1 MENFSKSILNYFATY
16 NETRFSFNKKI
27 SYAWS
32 NDVLTLDLNIFEE
45 FIDKF
50 FTQLSSGKGL
60 DLQISQ
66 GEYKILLEE
75 QKFKEQCLDYIQGN
89 FREEL
94 LKAYS
99 EENVEKR
106 QELLRNINLDTRKEI
121 FEILNNLQ
129 QEKIKEIKRRTR
141 TEQIPIS
148 SLNIRSIEQ
157 KIYDYINIL
166 VKDVDSAEQLLI
178 ELKEFIRGQKFELI
192 LFDLYSLIL
201 SYQRYV
207 GTNNIY
213 LFLHD
218 IRKEDRTFPLILLEL
233 NLEHDVDSSIASFK
247 IKNAQDFVMLNTPAV
262 NSFNFDRVLTLPRA
276 SSFETFEVDARSM
289 EMYLDSYYKVN
300 HSFILGL
307 GFDKMVG
314 DDLPEIT
321 PRLGLQ
327 ILKDENKSVLDYSEI
342 IAKFDGSVGK
352 RFTNMIKDY
361 VEGNVVDTT
370 DTVRREYKEK
380 YPPKSSK
387 ALIHDLPISLNESQ
401 KKIVT
406 AVNNPKN
413 NIIVVDGP
421 PGTGKSYTIT
431 ALVYNAAREGK
442 KVVITSHKK
451 QALDVIESQLTD
463 QFKKLHPKAKPSIV
477 RLTSD
482 KEKTL
487 NSIQNS
493 LSNPA
498 INHANQREADVNTE
512 ALDKDIN
519 VLREKVEQN
528 VNVLWQDLERKSS
541 IEEKIAK
548 YYFLCNKLSLPELD
562 RKVPLTV
569 NLEQGFLSKF
579 SNLISTC
586 GLHLSLEN
594 MRWLLSSNKKWEEL
608 LEGCEFLYENLGT
621 GKYEKVGIEEDEISD
636 FNQSLL
642 EIQEMVNQDCVLRN
656 IDIGKS
662 EEFPS
667 KPENYIEGAQLDV
680 LEKSKEILIKLKES
694 KSIINKL
701 FKAREIEKLE
711 NDLQEQSSVIYE
723 LYLSSKIEDLL
734 ERLTVSLEY
743 LENISAIYPY
753 VNISKFSVELRFS
766 FLEKLSKERDEIFSL
781 KNKRILDL
789 IVSSLS
795 IKIEEVTFKQLVEEG
810 QKIKS
815 SLRID
820 QIKEELSE
828 IAVKLNSSLND
839 LEGFYKSL
847 STFINL
853 ISNLNKEEADK
864 LFGILENF
872 KLWFEKLGVD
882 YDDLSTLGQISSSID
897 LISELIDLHIALSVY
912 EEAHKPS
919 RKDVE
924 QYNFYLQK
932 KLEYENDKRF
942 SDLSNYAGDVNRI
955 LNAVTSGKRISKEE
969 SSVLLEHLTC
979 VIAPPDLISKT
990 FPMEENIFDTLII
1003 DEASQVSIADS
1014 ISLIL
1019 RSKQTVVFGDELQY
1033 GAVGAVNVSKEY
1045 SSQYFKDILDNY
1057 SKDKKDFIAEDV
1069 KQKII
1074 DDISKVDSEDEMESS
1089 QTYVI
1094 SPATKEWLKTFSVRT
1109 STLSFC
1115 KAIKNYSDSL
1125 NIHFR
1130 SYPEIIGYS
1139 NEFFYKESQIPLI
1152 INRIRTKP
1160 IKDVLRFEKIETQ
1173 GLAGQNVNLDE
1184 IEFIKNELQDLYN
1197 SGTKLT
1203 IGVICS
1209 FREQTARM
1217 EEELRKY
1224 LNGYHDLVEK
1234 NKLSIWFVGDVQG
1247 EERDIVYYS
1256 FVQDKKIGNADLRTI
1271 YPVVG
1276 GIADNIRKLKKQRLN
1291 VGFSRAKEQ
1300 MVFVHSMP
1308 IEEYSDTVLGDA
1320 LNFYNQTLD
1329 TSVDNYIEDENIFG
1343 SPAEKNLY
1351 ILLQN
1356 TEFYKENKRN
1366 LRIIA
1371 QFPIGKYIADEY
1383 QRYIP
1388 NYRVDFLLSLSND
1401 GKEKSLILEY
1411 DGFEYHFKDMDNTN
1425 KYNFNN
1431 QYLEYD
1437 MQRQLELES
1446 YGYKFLR
1453 INKFNILP
1461 SEKGETKVDVLNKLL
1476 KEAFN

>member
-16 NETRFSFNKKI
+16 NETRFNFNKKI
-27 SYAWS
+27 GYAWS
-32 NDVLTLDLNIFEE
+32 NDELTLDLNIFEE
-45 FIDKF
+45 FINKI
-50 FTQLSSGKGL
+50 FTQLSTGKGL
-60 DLQISQ
+60 NLEISQ

-75 QKFKEQCLDYIQGN
+75 DKFKEECLDYIQGSLK
-89 FREEL
+89 EGLE
-94 LKAYS
+94 KAYS
-99 EENVEKR
+99 EENLEKKE
-106 QELLRNINLDTRKEI
+106 ELLRDINLDTRKEV
-121 FEILNNLQ
+121 FAILNNLQ
-129 QEKIKEIKRRTR
+129 QEKIKEIKKETR

-148 SLNIRSIEQ
+148 SLNIRGIEQ

-166 VKDVDSAEQLLI
+166 VRDVDSAEQLLK
-178 ELKEFIRGQKFELI
+178 ELKEFINKEKFELI

-201 SYQRYV
+201 SYQRYI

-218 IRKEDRTFPLILLEL
+218 MKKEDRTFPLILLEL
-233 NLEHDVDSSIASFK
+233 NLEHDASSSKANFK
-247 IKNAQDFVMLNTPAV
+247 IKNAQDFVMLNIPAV
-262 NSFNFDRVLTLPRA
+262 NSFSFDRVLTLPRA
-276 SSFETFEVDARSM
+276 SSFKTFEADARSM

-307 GFDKMVG
+307 GFDKLVG

-321 PRLGLQ
+321 PRLGFQ
-327 ILKDENKSVLDYSEI
+327 ILKEEKKSVLDYSEI
-342 IAKFDGSVGK
+342 IAKFDGSAGN
-352 RFTNMIKDY
+352 RFTDMISDY

-370 DTVRREYKEK
+370 DTVQKEYKGK

-431 ALVYNAAREGK
+431 ALIYNAAREGK

-451 QALDVIESQLTD
+451 QALDVIEDQLIE
-463 QFKKLHPKAKPSIV
+463 QFKRLHPRAKPSIV

-498 INHANQREADVNTE
+498 INHANQREANVNTE
-512 ALDKDIN
+512 ALEKDIN
-519 VLREKVEQN
+519 ARREKVEQN
-528 VNVLWQDLERKSS
+528 VDAFWEDLEEKIS
-541 IEEKIAK
+541 IEEKIAR
-548 YYFLCNKLSLPELD
+548 YYFLCNKFELPELD
-562 RKVPLTV
+562 RKVSTMAD
-569 NLEQGFLSKF
+569 LEQGFLPKF
-579 SNLISTC
+579 LNSIS
-586 GLHLSLEN
+586 GSELHLSLEN
-594 MRWLLSSNKKWEEL
+594 IKGMLSLDKNWEEV
-608 LEGCEFLYENLGT
+608 LEGCEFLYENPGT
-621 GKYEKVGIEEDEISD
+621 GKYEKADIEENEISD
-636 FNQSLL
+636 FLQSLV
-642 EIQEMVNQDCVLRN
+642 EIEEMVNEDCVLRN
-656 IDIGKS
+656 MNIGEK
-662 EEFPS
+662 EEFLS
-667 KPENYIEGAQLDV
+667 RPENYIKGEQLSV
-680 LEKSKEILIKLKES
+680 LEKSKEILIKLRES
-694 KSIINKL
+694 RSIINKL
-701 FKAREIEKLE
+701 FKAKEIAELE
-711 NDLQEQSSVIYE
+711 NELKDQSSEVYE
-723 LYLSSKIEDLL
+723 LYLSSKIGDLL

-743 LENISAIYPY
+743 LENISATYPCL
-753 VNISKFSVELRFS
+753 NISNFSVEPKFS
-766 FLEKLSKERDEIFSL
+766 FLQELSKGKEEIFSL
-781 KNKRILDL
+781 KNKKILDL

-795 IKIEEVTFKQLVEEG
+795 IKIEEVTFKQLIEESR
-810 QKIKS
+810 KIKS

-828 IAVKLNSSLND
+828 IAVKLNSSLDD
-839 LEGFYKSL
+839 LEGFYGKL
-847 STFINL
+847 STFIDL
-853 ISNLNKEEADK
+853 ISNLKKEEADK
-864 LFGILENF
+864 LFRILENF

-882 YDDLSTLGQISSSID
+882 YDNLSTLNQVSSDIE

-912 EEAHKPS
+912 EKAEKPS
-919 RKDVE
+919 REDVE

-942 SDLSNYAGDVNRI
+942 SDLANYAGDVNRI

-969 SSVLLEHLTC
+969 SSVLLGHLTC
-979 VIAPPDLISKT
+979 IIAPPNLISKT

-1089 QTYVI
+1089 QSYVI

-1152 INRIRTKP
+1152 VNRIRTKP
-1160 IKDVLRFEKIETQ
+1160 IQDVLRFEKIETQ
-1173 GLAGQNVNLDE
+1173 GMAGQNINLDE
-1184 IEFIKNELQDLYN
+1184 IEFVKNELQDLYD

-1209 FREQTARM
+1209 FREQTVRM

-1247 EERDIVYYS
+1247 EERDVVYYS
-1256 FVQDKKIGNADLRTI
+1256 FVQDKKLGNADLKTI

-1276 GIADNIRKLKKQRLN
+1276 GTADNIRKLKKQRLN

-1308 IEEYSDTVLGDA
+1308 IEEYSDTVLGEA
-1320 LNFYNQTLD
+1320 LNFYKKTLD
-1329 TSVDNYIEDENIFG
+1329 TAIDNYIEDESIFD

-1351 ILLQN
+1351 MLIQN
-1356 TEFYKENKRN
+1356 TDFYKENREN

-1383 QRYIP
+1383 HRYMP
-1388 NYRVDFLLSLSND
+1388 DYRVDFLLSLSNE
-1401 GKEKSLILEY
+1401 GEEKSLILEY
-1411 DGFEYHFKDMDNTN
+1411 DGFEYHFKDTDNTN
-1425 KYNFNN
+1425 KYNYSN
-1431 QYLEYD
+1431 QYIEYD

-1476 KEAFN
+1476 YESFS

>member
-16 NETRFSFNKKI
+16 NETRFNFNKKI

-32 NDVLTLDLNIFEE
+32 NDELTLDLSIFEE
-45 FIDKF
+45 FTNKF
-50 FTQLSSGKGL
+50 FDQLSLGKGL
-60 DLQISQ
+60 NLEISQ
-66 GEYKILLEE
+66 GEYRILLEE
-75 QKFKEQCLDYIQGN
+75 EKFKKQCLDYIQGS
-89 FREEL
+89 FRKEL

-99 EENVEKR
+99 EENVEKKK
-106 QELLRNINLDTRKEI
+106 ELLRNINLGTRKEV
-121 FEILNNLQ
+121 FRILNNLQ
-129 QEKIKEIKRRTR
+129 QEKITDIHRKTK
-141 TEQIPIS
+141 TERIPIS
-148 SLNIRSIEQ
+148 SLNIRGIEQ

-166 VKDVDSAEQLLI
+166 ISDVDSAEQLLK
-178 ELKEFIRGQKFELI
+178 ELREYINNEKFELI

-201 SYQRYV
+201 SYQGNV

-218 IRKEDRTFPLILLEL
+218 IKKEDRTFPLILLEI
-233 NLEHDVDSSIASFK
+233 NLEHDVSSSKASFK
-247 IKNAQDFVMLNTPAV
+247 IENAQDFIMLNIPAI
-262 NSFNFDRVLTLPRA
+262 NSFSFDRVLTLPRA
-276 SSFETFEVDARSM
+276 SSFKTFESDARSM

-300 HSFILGL
+300 RSFILGL
-307 GFDKMVG
+307 DFDKLVG
-314 DDLPEIT
+314 DDLPDIT

-327 ILKDENKSVLDYSEI
+327 ILKEEEKSVLDYSEI
-342 IAKFDGSVGK
+342 IAKFEGSVGN
-352 RFTNMIKDY
+352 RFTSMINDY

-370 DTVRREYKEK
+370 DMVQKEYRKK

-431 ALVYNAAREGK
+431 ALIYNAAKKGK

-451 QALDVIESQLTD
+451 QALDVIEDQLME
-463 QFKKLHPKAKPSIV
+463 QFKRLHPRAKPSIV

-482 KEKTL
+482 RERTL

-493 LSNPA
+493 LSNQA
-498 INHANQREADVNTE
+498 INHANQREADVNIE
-512 ALDKDIN
+512 ALEKDIN
-519 VLREKVEQN
+519 AYKEKVKQN
-528 VNVLWQDLERKSS
+528 VDALWEDLEKNKN
-541 IEEKIAK
+541 IEENIAR
-548 YYFLCNKLSLPELD
+548 YYFLCNKFELPELD
-562 RKVPLTV
+562 RKVSSKV
-569 NLEQGFLSKF
+569 NLEQGFLSKI
-579 SNLISTC
+579 SNLISRS

-594 MRWLLSSNKKWEEL
+594 FRGMLSFEKNWEKVLKE
-608 LEGCEFLYENLGT
+608 CEFLYENPET
-621 GKYEKVGIEEDEISD
+621 GKYEKAEIEENEISD
-636 FNQSLL
+636 FIHSLV
-642 EIQEMVNQDCVLRN
+642 EIEELVDENCVLRK
-656 IDIGKS
+656 IDIGKR

-667 KPENYIEGAQLDV
+667 KPENYIKGEQFNV
-680 LEKSKEILIKLKES
+680 LEKSRQILIKLKES
-694 KSIINKL
+694 KSILNKL
-701 FKAREIEKLE
+701 FKTKEITELE
-711 NDLQEQSSVIYE
+711 NELKSQSSIVYE

-734 ERLTVSLEY
+734 ESLDTSLEY
-743 LENISAIYPY
+743 LKGISATYPYLNISSFAVEPE
-753 VNISKFSVELRFS
+753 FSL
-766 FLEKLSKERDEIFSL
+766 LQKLSTGKEEIFSL
-781 KNKRILDL
+781 KNKKILDL
-789 IVSSLS
+789 IASSLS
-795 IKIEEVTFKQLVEEG
+795 LKVEELTFKQLIEESR
-810 QKIKS
+810 KIKS
-815 SLRID
+815 SLKIE
-820 QIKEELSE
+820 QIKEELAE
-828 IAVKLNSSLND
+828 IAVKLNSSLDD
-839 LEGFYKSL
+839 LEEFYKKL

-853 ISNLNKEEADK
+853 FSTLDKEEGGK
-864 LFGILENF
+864 FFTILENF
-872 KLWFEKLGVD
+872 KLWFEKLGVN
-882 YDDLSTLGQISSSID
+882 YDDLSTLNNISSDID
-897 LISELIDLHIALSVY
+897 LISELIDLHITLSAY
-912 EEAHKPS
+912 EKTEKPS
-919 RKDVE
+919 QEDVE

-942 SDLSNYAGDVNRI
+942 SDLVNYAGDVSRI

-969 SSVLLEHLTC
+969 SFVLLDHLTC
-979 VIAPPDLISKT
+979 IIAPPNLISET

-1074 DDISKVDSEDEMESS
+1074 DDVSKVDSEDEMESS
-1089 QTYVI
+1089 QSYVI

-1115 KAIKNYSDSL
+1115 KAIKNYSDFL

-1152 INRIRTKP
+1152 VNRIRTKP
-1160 IKDVLRFEKIETQ
+1160 IRDVLRFEKIETQ
-1173 GLAGQNVNLDE
+1173 GMAGQNINLDE
-1184 IEFIKNELQDLYN
+1184 IEFIKNEIQALYN
-1197 SGTKLT
+1197 SNTKLT

-1217 EEELRKY
+1217 EEELRKH
-1224 LNGYHDLVEK
+1224 LNGYHDLVTK

-1247 EERDIVYYS
+1247 EERDVVYYS
-1256 FVQDKKIGNADLRTI
+1256 FVQDKKLGNADLKTI

-1308 IEEYSDTVLGDA
+1308 IEDYSDTVLGEA
-1320 LNFYNQTLD
+1320 LKFYKQTLD
-1329 TSVDNYIEDENIFG
+1329 TAVDNYVEDERNFG

-1351 ILLQN
+1351 MLIQN
-1356 TEFYKENKRN
+1356 TDFYKQNKEN

-1383 QRYIP
+1383 HRYIP
-1388 NYRVDFLLSLSND
+1388 NYRVDFLLSLTRD

-1411 DGFEYHFKDMDNTN
+1411 DGFEYHFKDTENTN
-1425 KYNFNN
+1425 KYNYSN

-1437 MQRQLELES
+1437 IQRQLELES

-1461 SEKGETKVDVLNKLL
+1461 SKDGETKVDVLNKLL
-1476 KEAFN
+1476 MESFK

>member
-16 NETRFSFNKKI
+16 NETRFNFNKKI

-32 NDVLTLDLNIFEE
+32 NDELTLDLNIFEE
-45 FIDKF
+45 FINKF

-60 DLQISQ
+60 DLKISQ

-75 QKFKEQCLDYIQGN
+75 ERFKKQFLDYIQGSLKK
-89 FREEL
+89 EL
-94 LKAYS
+94 LEAYS
-99 EENVEKR
+99 EENSEEK
-106 QELLRNINLDTRKEI
+106 EHLLRNINLDTRKEI
-121 FEILNNLQ
+121 FSILNNLQ
-129 QEKIKEIKRRTR
+129 QEKIKDIKKETR

-148 SLNIRSIEQ
+148 SLNIRGIEQ

-166 VKDVDSAEQLLI
+166 AKDVDSAEQLLK
-178 ELKEFIRGQKFELI
+178 ELKDFISKEKFELI

-218 IRKEDRTFPLILLEL
+218 MKKEERTFPLILLEL
-233 NLEHDVDSSIASFK
+233 SLEHDASSSKASFR
-247 IKNAQDFVMLNTPAV
+247 IKNAQDFVMLNIPAV
-262 NSFNFDRVLTLPRA
+262 NSFSFDRVLTLPRA
-276 SSFETFEVDARSM
+276 SSFKTFDSDARSM

-307 GFDKMVG
+307 GFDKLVG

-327 ILKDENKSVLDYSEI
+327 ILKEEKKSVLDYSEI
-342 IAKFDGSVGK
+342 IAKFDGSAGN
-352 RFTNMIKDY
+352 RFTDMINDY

-370 DTVRREYKEK
+370 DTVQKEYKK
-380 YPPKSSK
+380 NYPPRSSK
-387 ALIHDLPISLNESQ
+387 ALIHSLPISLNESQ

-431 ALVYNAAREGK
+431 ALIYNAARKGK
-442 KVVITSHKK
+442 GVLITSHKK
-451 QALDVIESQLTD
+451 QALDVIEDQLTE
-463 QFKKLHPKAKPSIV
+463 QFKRLHPRAKPSIV

-498 INHANQREADVNTE
+498 INHANQREANVNIE
-512 ALDKDIN
+512 ALEKDIKAH
-519 VLREKVEQN
+519 REKVKQN
-528 VNVLWQDLERKSS
+528 VDALWEDLEERTS
-541 IEEKIAK
+541 IEKKIAR
-548 YYFLCNKLSLPELD
+548 YYFLCDKLKLPELD
-562 RKVPLTV
+562 TKVSTLG
-569 NLEQGFLSKF
+569 NLEQDPLSKF
-579 SNLISTC
+579 SDLIAGSE
-586 GLHLSLEN
+586 LDLSLEN
-594 MRWLLSSNKKWEEL
+594 IKGMLSLDKNWKEV
-608 LEGCEFLYENLGT
+608 LERCEFLYENPNAGE
-621 GKYEKVGIEEDEISD
+621 YEKADIEEKEISD
-636 FNQSLL
+636 FLDSIIEIEEIVNEEYVL
-642 EIQEMVNQDCVLRN
+642 EN
-656 IDIGKS
+656 IDIGEK
-662 EEFPS
+662 EDFPS
-667 KPENYIEGAQLDV
+667 KPENYIKGEQFVV
-680 LEKSKEILIKLKES
+680 LEKSKELLIKLRES

-701 FKAREIEKLE
+701 FKAKEIEKLE
-711 NDLQEQSSVIYE
+711 NELKDQSSRIYE
-723 LYLSSKIEDLL
+723 LYLSLRIEDLL
-734 ERLTVSLEY
+734 ERLTLSLEY
-743 LENISAIYPY
+743 LQNISTTYPY
-753 VNISKFSVELRFS
+753 LNISSFSVEPKFS
-766 FLEKLSKERDEIFSL
+766 SLQKLSKVKEEIFSL
-781 KNKRILDL
+781 KNKTILDL
-789 IVSSLS
+789 IVSALS
-795 IKIEEVTFKQLVEEG
+795 IKIEELTFKQLMEESRE
-810 QKIKS
+810 IKS

-820 QIKEELSE
+820 NIKEELNE
-828 IAVKLNSSLND
+828 IAVKLNSSLDD
-839 LEGFYKSL
+839 LEGFYGKL
-847 STFINL
+847 SAFIDL
-853 ISNLNKEEADK
+853 ISKLNKEETDK
-864 LFGILENF
+864 MFRILEDF

-882 YDDLSTLGQISSSID
+882 YDDLSTLKQISSDIG
-897 LISELIDLHIALSVY
+897 LISELIDLHVALSAY
-912 EEAHKPS
+912 EKAEKPS
-919 RKDVE
+919 REDVE

-942 SDLSNYAGDVNRI
+942 SDLANYAGDVNRI

-969 SSVLLEHLTC
+969 SSVLLGHLTC
-979 VIAPPDLISKT
+979 IIAPPNLISKT

-1089 QTYVI
+1089 QSYVI

-1152 INRIRTKP
+1152 VNRIRTKP
-1160 IKDVLRFEKIETQ
+1160 IQDVLRFEKIETQ
-1173 GLAGQNVNLDE
+1173 GMAGQNVNLDE
-1184 IEFIKNELQDLYN
+1184 IEFVKNELQNLYD

-1217 EEELRKY
+1217 EEELRKH
-1224 LNGYHDLVEK
+1224 LNGYHDLLAK

-1256 FVQDKKIGNADLRTI
+1256 FVQDKKLRNADLKTI

-1276 GIADNIRKLKKQRLN
+1276 GTADNIRKLKKQRLN

-1308 IEEYSDTVLGDA
+1308 IEEYSDTVLGEA
-1320 LNFYNQTLD
+1320 LKFYKETLD
-1329 TSVDNYIEDENIFG
+1329 TAVDNYIEDESIFD
-1343 SPAEKNLY
+1343 SPAEKDLY
-1351 ILLQN
+1351 MLIQN
-1356 TEFYKENKRN
+1356 TDFYKENKQN

-1371 QFPIGKYIADEY
+1371 QFPIGKYIAEEY
-1383 QRYIP
+1383 HRYMP
-1388 NYRVDFLLSLSND
+1388 DYRVDFLLSLSHD
-1401 GKEKSLILEY
+1401 GEEKSLILEY
-1411 DGFEYHFKDMDNTN
+1411 DGFEYHFKDTDNTN
-1425 KYNFNN
+1425 RHNFSN

-1437 MQRQLELES
+1437 IQRQLELEG

-1461 SEKGETKVDVLNKLL
+1461 SRDGETKVDVLNKLL
-1476 KEAFN
+1476 KESFN

>member
-16 NETRFSFNKKI
+16 NETRFNFNKKI

-32 NDVLTLDLNIFEE
+32 NDELTLDLNIFEE
-45 FIDKF
+45 FINKF
-50 FTQLSSGKGL
+50 FTQLSAGKGL
-60 DLQISQ
+60 SLKISQ

-75 QKFKEQCLDYIQGN
+75 DIFKEQCLDYIQGSL
-89 FREEL
+89 RKEL
-94 LKAYS
+94 QKAYS
-99 EENVEKR
+99 EENVEKKE
-106 QELLRNINLDTRKEI
+106 ELLRSINLDTRKEI
-121 FEILNNLQ
+121 FGILNKLQ
-129 QEKIKEIKRRTR
+129 EEKIKDIKKKTR

-157 KIYDYINIL
+157 KIYDYINLLI
-166 VKDVDSAEQLLI
+166 KDVDSAEQLLE
-178 ELKEFIRGQKFELI
+178 ELAGFIKQEKFELI

-218 IRKEDRTFPLILLEL
+218 IKKEDRTFPLILLEL
-233 NLEHDVDSSIASFK
+233 NLEHDASTSKANFK
-247 IKNAQDFVMLNTPAV
+247 IKNTQDFVMLNIPAV
-262 NSFNFDRVLTLPRA
+262 NSFSFDRVLTLPRA
-276 SSFETFEVDARSM
+276 SSFKTFESDARSM
-289 EMYLDSYYKVN
+289 EMFLDSYYKVN
-300 HSFILGL
+300 HAFILGL
-307 GFDKMVG
+307 GFDKLVA

-321 PRLGLQ
+321 PRLGFQ
-327 ILKDENKSVLDYSEI
+327 ILKEEKKSVLDYSEI
-342 IAKFDGSVGK
+342 IAKFDGSAGN
-352 RFTNMIKDY
+352 RFTDMISDY

-370 DTVRREYKEK
+370 DTVQEEYKKK
-380 YPPKSSK
+380 YPQKSSR

-431 ALVYNAAREGK
+431 ALIYNAAREGK

-451 QALDVIESQLTD
+451 QALDVIEDQLIE
-463 QFKKLHPKAKPSIV
+463 QFKTLHPRAKPSIV

-498 INHANQREADVNTE
+498 INHANQREASVNTE
-512 ALDKDIN
+512 ALEKDIN
-519 VLREKVEQN
+519 ARKEKVEKD
-528 VNVLWQDLERKSS
+528 VDSLWEDLEAKNS
-541 IEEKIAK
+541 IEEKIAR
-548 YYFLCNKLSLPELD
+548 YYFLCNKFDLPELE
-562 RKVPLTV
+562 RKVSTM
-569 NLEQGFLSKF
+569 NDIEQDFLSKF
-579 SNLISTC
+579 SKLIS
-586 GLHLSLEN
+586 GSELYLSLEN
-594 MRWLLSSNKKWEEL
+594 MKGLLSLDRNWEEM
-608 LEGCEFLYENLGT
+608 LEDCEFLYENPET
-621 GKYEKVGIEEDEISD
+621 GEYERSDIDENEISD
-636 FNQSLL
+636 FLQSLV
-642 EIQEMVNQDCVLRN
+642 EIEEMVNEDCVLRN
-656 IDIGKS
+656 MSIGKK
-662 EEFPS
+662 EDFPS
-667 KPENYIEGAQLDV
+667 RPESYIKGKRLSI
-680 LEKSKEILIKLKES
+680 LEKSKQILIKLRES

-701 FKAREIEKLE
+701 FKAKEIADLE
-711 NDLQEQSSVIYE
+711 NELKDESSEVYE

-734 ERLTVSLEY
+734 ERIEVSLEY
-743 LENISAIYPY
+743 LGNISASYPCL
-753 VNISKFSVELRFS
+753 NISNFSVEPKFS
-766 FLEKLSKERDEIFSL
+766 FLQKLSKQKEEIFSL
-781 KNKRILDL
+781 KNKKILDL
-789 IVSSLS
+789 IASSLS
-795 IKIEEVTFKQLVEEG
+795 LEIEELTFKQLIEESR
-810 QKIKS
+810 KIKS

-820 QIKEELSE
+820 QIKGELSE
-828 IAVKLNSSLND
+828 IAVKLNSSLDD
-839 LEGFYKSL
+839 LEGFYAKL
-847 STFINL
+847 STFIDL
-853 ISNLNKEEADK
+853 ISNLRKEEADK
-864 LFGILENF
+864 LFSILENF

-882 YDDLSTLGQISSSID
+882 YEDLSTLNQVSFDID

-912 EEAHKPS
+912 EKAEKPS
-919 RKDVE
+919 REDVE

-942 SDLSNYAGDVNRI
+942 SDLANYAGDVNRI

-969 SSVLLEHLTC
+969 SSVLLGHLTC
-979 VIAPPDLISKT
+979 IIAPPNLISKT

-1089 QTYVI
+1089 QSYVI

-1152 INRIRTKP
+1152 VNRIRTKP
-1160 IKDVLRFEKIETQ
+1160 IQDVLRFEKIETQ
-1173 GLAGQNVNLDE
+1173 GMAGQNINLDE
-1184 IEFIKNELQDLYN
+1184 IEFVKNELQELYD
-1197 SGTKLT
+1197 SGTKIT

-1209 FREQTARM
+1209 FREQTMRM

-1224 LNGYHDLVEK
+1224 LKGYHDLVEK

-1247 EERDIVYYS
+1247 EERDVVYYS
-1256 FVQDKKIGNADLRTI
+1256 FVQDKKLGNADLKTI

-1276 GIADNIRKLKKQRLN
+1276 GTADNIRKLKKQRLN

-1308 IEEYSDTVLGDA
+1308 IEEYSDTVLGEA
-1320 LNFYNQTLD
+1320 LNFYKQTLE
-1329 TSVDNYIEDENIFG
+1329 TAVDNYIEDESIFD

-1351 ILLQN
+1351 MLIQN
-1356 TEFYKENKRN
+1356 TDFYKENKEN

-1383 QRYIP
+1383 HRYIP
-1388 NYRVDFLLSLSND
+1388 DYRVDFLLSLSND

-1411 DGFEYHFKDMDNTN
+1411 DGFEYHFKDTGNIN
-1425 KYNFNN
+1425 KYNYSN
-1431 QYLEYD
+1431 QYIEYD

-1461 SEKGETKVDVLNKLL
+1461 GEKGETKVDVLNKLL
-1476 KEAFN
+1476 YESFS